1 MTKKIQSILPVLQ
14 CILATALWGSLYPCV
29 KIAYSEFGIDATSIP
44 SLLLF
49 AGIEFSICGM
59 VICAFSLFKKN
70 GLKQL
75 ALPYKKFPFHMLAI
89 MLVGLVMHYSFT
101 YIGLSMVD
109 SGKTA
114 LLKNLAVVLFICSS
128 SIFIKDDR
136 FTVGKLL
143 GAILGIFGIIVMNTV
158 SLRISFDLGS
168 ILILA
173 ASFCTVFSGVL
184 SKKIISELNPVA
196 MIGINQFIGGSILFI
211 LGLISGGKITIIT
224 LNGVLTLAFM
234 CLASLSAY
242 CIWNINV
249 KKNDLSKMFILKFTE
264 PLFATFFSFVIHG
277 ENVMN
282 IKYLISVLCTILA
295 IKVSTYERN
304 ER

>member
-1 MTKKIQSILPVLQ
+1 M
-14 CILATALWGSLYPCV
+14 A
-29 KIAYSEFGIDATSIP
+29 
-44 SLLLF
+44 
-49 AGIEFSICGM
+49 
-59 VICAFSLFKKN
+59 
-70 GLKQL
+70 
-75 ALPYKKFPFHMLAI
+75 
-89 MLVGLVMHYSFT
+89 
-101 YIGLSMVD
+101 
-109 SGKTA
+109 
-114 LLKNLAVVLFICSS
+114 SS
-128 SIFIKDDR
+128 
-136 FTVGKLL
+136 
-143 GAILGIFGIIVMNTV
+143 
-158 SLRISFDLGS
+158 
-168 ILILA
+168 
-173 ASFCTVFSGVL
+173 VL

-196 MIGINQFIGGSILFI
+196 MIGINQFIGGSILLI